1 MGNRTSV
8 CIVDAD
14 PCSLRAMRD
23 AMERAK
29 LRVQTF
35 TSETDLLG
43 RHGPADCGCLVFD
56 LGVMGCDDLSVLD
69 RLAARGVDLP
79 IVFVTEEP
87 GTENCLRALKLGGI
101 AWLGKS
107 PLDERGLLD
116 MVRMTLRR
124 RAAAHAEAVGHSRA
138 WDTVPHLTPRERQVL
153 ESLVAGRTLKEIAK
167 RFSVSVQSVWRHR
180 QKIWKKFGVANDV
193 QLARR
198 VLARGMPQRP
208 RSEDAARP

>member
-1 MGNRTSV
+1 MGNTASV

-29 LRVQTF
+29 LRVRAF
-35 TSETDLLG
+35 TSNADLLG
-43 RHGPADCGCLVFD
+43 QPGLADWGCLVCD
-56 LGVMGCDDLSVLD
+56 LGVMGCDGVSVLD
-69 RLAARGVDLP
+69 RLAAQDVDLP
-79 IVFVTEEP
+79 IIFVTEKP
-87 GTENCLRALKLGGI
+87 GTEDCLRALQLGGI
-101 AWLGKS
+101 ACVGKN

-116 MVRMTLRR
+116 MVRMALTNK
-124 RAAAHAEAVGHSRA
+124 APAFAEPATRSRA
-138 WDTVPHLTPRERQVL
+138 WDTVPHLTPRERQIL

-167 RFSVSVQSVWRHR
+167 RFSVSIQSVWKHR

-193 QLARR
+193 ELVRR

-208 RSEDAARP
+208 GAEGAAQP